1 MSNLCKNF
9 LSQRP
14 FSKYDFLSHVFQ
26 VQTGL
31 GFSQLPHLKKHLK
44 SIHGLDKPYMCE
56 NCKEFFKTK
65 YDIQQHSFECVK
77 EETVGSVEELIERT
91 VRYLNFFF
99 TDSLVKVTIIIFR
112 SDPQQSSK
120 CRTTNASRSHATF
133 DRHLAQENF
142 N

>member
-1 MSNLCKNF
+1 MSNLCKYF
-9 LSQRP
+9 LSQRHFP
-14 FSKYDFLSHVFQ
+14 KYDFLSHVFQ

-91 VRYLNFFF
+91 VRYLKFF
-99 TDSLVKVTIIIFR
+99 LQK
-112 SDPQQSSK
+112 
-120 CRTTNASRSHATF
+120 
-133 DRHLAQENF
+133 L
-142 N
+142 

>member
-1 MSNLCKNF
+1 MKINN
-9 LSQRP
+9 QDQWRMEERT
-14 FSKYDFLSHVFQ
+14 VFKAHHTSFHLQ

-44 SIHGLDKPYMCE
+44 SIHGQDKPYMCE

-91 VRYLNFFF
+91 VRKFFNFQYNYPKRFF
-99 TDSLVKVTIIIFR
+99 VFS
-112 SDPQQSSK
+112 
-120 CRTTNASRSHATF
+120 
-133 DRHLAQENF
+133 
-142 N
+142 